1 MNNAAVN
8 INIQVASY
16 SFEWITRSE
25 TVETYDNSMLH
36 FLKKYHSFF
45 TVAASFYIP
54 TGNTQGF
61 LFLTILTKICF
72 FFSIVVI
79 AAL

>member
-1 MNNAAVN
+1 
-8 INIQVASY
+8 
-16 SFEWITRSE
+16 
-25 TVETYDNSMLH
+25 MLH

-54 TGNTQGF
+54 TGNAQGF

-72 FFSIVVI
+72 FFPLLLLQLYNIYSNGYEVGTF
-79 AAL
+79 